1 MNENKSINS
10 LKKQLVAAVAMV
22 LVAAVAL
29 GSSTYAWFAN
39 NNKVTA
45 TGMQVTA
52 MSNQSFLLISSE
64 KTTATE
70 IQTENKTTT
79 ALTVTD
85 VEAKLFPAAHDTI
98 ANTAEA
104 AVDQNKWYTAFS
116 DDPSK
121 VDMDASTKTTLSSFE
136 NYVIH
141 KQVWITVAKNS
152 TPVDNLKVKAT
163 IKNKATGDIT
173 QAKVFVTS
181 ATASAEMS
189 SASSAPDTVLF
200 SSQITDTTVVPL
212 DIFIFIDGNDSA
224 VYTNNFNQLDTA
236 TISLEFSATTVAA

>member
-1 MNENKSINS
+1 
-10 LKKQLVAAVAMV
+10 
-22 LVAAVAL
+22 
-29 GSSTYAWFAN
+29 
-39 NNKVTA
+39 
-45 TGMQVTA
+45 

-64 KTTATE
+64 KNTATE
-70 IQTENKTTT
+70 IQAENKTTT
-79 ALTVTD
+79 ALTVSDT
-85 VEAKLFPAAHDTI
+85 EAKLFPAAHATI
-98 ANTAEA
+98 ANTTEA

-116 DDPSK
+116 ADPAK
-121 VDMDASTKTTLSSFE
+121 VDMDASTKTTLTSFT

-152 TPVDNLKVKAT
+152 TPVENLKVKAT
-163 IKNKATGDIT
+163 IENKATGDIT

-224 VYTNNFNQLDTA
+224 VYTNNYDQLDTA

>member
-1 MNENKSINS
+1 MNSKAI
-10 LKKQLVAAVAMV
+10 KRQLLAAIAMV
-22 LVAAVAL
+22 LVAALAL

-45 TGMQVTA
+45 TNMQVTA

-85 VEAKLFPAAHDTI
+85 AEAKLFPAAHATI

-116 DDPSK
+116 ADPSK
-121 VDMDASTKTTLSSFE
+121 VDMDASTKTTLSSFT

-152 TPVDNLKVKAT
+152 TPVENLKVKAT
-163 IKNKATGDIT
+163 IANKASGDIT

-224 VYTNNFNQLDTA
+224 VYTNNYDQLDTA
-236 TISLEFSATTVAA
+236 TISLEFSATTVAS